1 MKFYPVLRL
10 NNGVAMKK
18 KDKIKQL
25 KIQVN
30 WLKSHNDFLEQTL
43 KSCENACIYHQE
55 RSEKAFEIIG
65 RLMVDGELDA
75 EEI

>member
-1 MKFYPVLRL
+1 
-10 NNGVAMKK
+10 MKK

-65 RLMVDGELDA
+65 RLMVEGELDA
-75 EEI
+75 EAL

>member
-65 RLMVDGELDA
+65 RLMVEGELDA
-75 EEI
+75 EAL